1 MFCLQCHQC
10 EGEKSGD
17 MFYYKGSLYPLL
29 GDHPDIKKA
38 WEAWDEIITLWDKTA
53 KGEGSLS
60 SIECLDTMFED
71 KRVLPSNNR
80 TLQLKNT
87 ISAVTV
93 PFNKVCFILKTP

>member
-1 MFCLQCHQC
+1 
-10 EGEKSGD
+10 
-17 MFYYKGSLYPLL
+17 MFYYKGSLRPLL

-60 SIECLDTMFED
+60 RIEYLDNMFED

-87 ISAVTV
+87 ISVVTAL
-93 PFNKVCFILKTP
+93 FNIVCSILKTP

>member
-1 MFCLQCHQC
+1 
-10 EGEKSGD
+10 
-17 MFYYKGSLYPLL
+17 MFYYKGSLHPLL

-53 KGEGSLS
+53 KGEGSL
-60 SIECLDTMFED
+60 

-87 ISAVTV
+87 ISVVTAL
-93 PFNKVCFILKTP
+93 FNIVCSILKTP